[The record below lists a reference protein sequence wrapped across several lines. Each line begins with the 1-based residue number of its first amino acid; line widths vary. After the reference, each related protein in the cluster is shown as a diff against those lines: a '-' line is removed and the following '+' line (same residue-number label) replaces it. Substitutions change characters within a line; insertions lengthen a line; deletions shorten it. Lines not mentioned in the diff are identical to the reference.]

1 MKTFRQQ
8 LIITSENPE
17 QFLNLS
23 YEVEECV
30 RRSMINDGI
39 CIVCS
44 QHTTSA
50 IFLEN
55 DREELYSDWSK
66 MLAKIMP
73 AEESDYKVDY
83 SSAGAAHMKQ
93 MLLGSSV
100 TVPVTDGRMELGPRQ
115 YIMYGDFD
123 GCREKTVLVKIIG
136 E

>member
-1 MKTFRQQ
+1 MKTYRQQ
-8 LIITSENPE
+8 LIITSDQLE

-30 RRSMINDGI
+30 RRSLITDGL
-39 CIVCS
+39 CVVYS

-50 IFLEN
+50 VFLEN
-55 DREELYSDWSK
+55 DREELSSDWSK
-66 MLAKIMP
+66 MLGKIVP
-73 AEESDYKVDY
+73 HESDYKVDY

-93 MLLGSSV
+93 MLLGASV
-100 TVPVTDGRMELGPRQ
+100 TVPITDGRMELGPRQ

>member
-1 MKTFRQQ
+1 MKSYRQQ
-8 LIITSENPE
+8 LMITTDTPE

-30 RRSMINDGI
+30 RRSLISEGI
-39 CIVCS
+39 CVVFS

-50 IFLEN
+50 VFLEN
-55 DREELYSDWSK
+55 DHEDLFEDWT
-66 MLAKIMP
+66 KILNKVVP
-73 AEESDYKVDY
+73 DESRYKVDY
-83 SSAGAAHMKQ
+83 SNAGSAHMKQ

-100 TVPVTDGRMELGPRQ
+100 TVPISDGRMELGPRQ

-123 GCREKTVLVKIIG
+123 GCREKTVIVKIIG

>member
-1 MKTFRQQ
+1 MKTYRQQ
-8 LIITSENPE
+8 LTITSEQTE

-23 YEVEECV
+23 YEIEECV
-30 RRSMINDGI
+30 RRSLINDGI
-39 CIVCS
+39 CVVFS

-50 IFLEN
+50 VFLEN
-55 DREELYSDWSK
+55 DHEELFSDWSE
-66 MLAKIMP
+66 MLNKLIP
-73 AEESDYKVDY
+73 TESTYKVDY

-100 TVPVTDGRMELGPRQ
+100 TVPITDGRLELGPRQ

-123 GCREKTVLVKIIG
+123 GCREKTVIVKIIG

>member
-1 MKTFRQQ
+1 MKTYRQQ
-8 LIITSENPE
+8 LIITTDQPE

-30 RRSMINDGI
+30 RRSLINDGL
-39 CIVCS
+39 CVVYS

-50 IFLEN
+50 VFLEN
-55 DREELYSDWSK
+55 DREELYSDWLK
-66 MLAKIMP
+66 MLGKIIP
-73 AEESDYKVDY
+73 VESDYKVDY

-100 TVPVTDGRMELGPRQ
+100 TVPISDGRMELGPRQ

-123 GCREKTVLVKIIG
+123 GCREKTVIVKIIG

>member
-1 MKTFRQQ
+1 MKTYRFELMVNTDER
-8 LIITSENPE
+8 E

-30 RRSMINDGI
+30 RRSHVFDGI
-39 CIVCS
+39 CVVCS

-55 DREELYSDWSK
+55 DREGLYEDWK
-66 MLAKIMP
+66 KLLNKLVP
-73 AEESDYKVDY
+73 AESSYKVDY
-83 SSAGAAHMKQ
+83 ISAGAAHMKQ

-100 TVPVTDGRMELGPRQ
+100 TVPVSDGRLDLGQ
-115 YIMYGDFD
+115 HQFIMYGDFD
-123 GCREKTVLVKIIG
+123 GCRDKTVLVKIIG

>member
-1 MKTFRQQ
+1 MKTYRQE
-8 LIITSENPE
+8 LTITTEKPE

-23 YEVEECV
+23 YEIEECV
-30 RRSMINDGI
+30 RRSLVTDGL
-39 CIVCS
+39 CVVCS

-50 IFLEN
+50 VFLEN
-55 DREELYSDWSK
+55 DREGLYEDWSE
-66 MLAKIMP
+66 MLKKIVP
-73 AEESDYKVDY
+73 YDSSYKVDY

-100 TVPVTDGRMELGPRQ
+100 TVPVSDGRLELGPRQ
-115 YIMYGDFD
+115 YIMFGDFD